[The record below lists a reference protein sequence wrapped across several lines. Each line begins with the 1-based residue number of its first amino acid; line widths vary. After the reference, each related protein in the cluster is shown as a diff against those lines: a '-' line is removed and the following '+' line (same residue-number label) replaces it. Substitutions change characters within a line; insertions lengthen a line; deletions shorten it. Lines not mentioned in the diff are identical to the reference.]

1 MVRLAT
7 SCNRWLRYSKPVIF
21 VGYQLSVIRLATL
34 VYPVAEVLEAR
45 YQLSVVRL
53 ATLVYPV
60 AEVLEAELFLV
71 IHHLRNHINLINHS
85 SDNFDG

>member
-1 MVRLAT
+1 M
-7 SCNRWLRYSKPVIF
+7 PVIF
-21 VGYQLSVIRLATL
+21 VGYQLSVI
-34 VYPVAEVLEAR
+34 
-45 YQLSVVRL
+45 RL

-85 SDNFDG
+85 SDNFGG